1 MSLVSSKKTDVNTTE
16 LELFIDPET
25 FTKAVEA
32 EYEKWEKESKDT
44 APDKRV
50 ICENAINTLI
60 GPELDAAIQ
69 ETGLVLVAPPKVDV
83 IPTSDNEGVKLTAV
97 CTTKPEITID
107 GYKGIQVK
115 SGAAEITQED
125 IDKQTEILRKK
136 NARKVAVT
144 DRAAQPDDEVIID
157 FEGFFGNNEAF
168 EGGKADDHPLRLGS
182 GTFIPGFEDQ
192 VVGHNIGD
200 NFDVVVPFPDN
211 YPMADF
217 AGKEATFKC
226 KLKGINQY
234 ELPEL
239 TDELVKELTSYETV
253 ADFTAYVK
261 EHLEKS
267 AEAQAKADFENAVMN
282 ALVEKVT
289 VPIPECMFEQ
299 RLDAILQSFEADIAK
314 QGMNMELYF
323 KYTGTNEAEFRESF
337 RERAKSEVKLSLAFE
352 KIAELENLTVSEDEL
367 ETALGRL
374 AITNNIEVKDIR
386 NYVPAEEFREELR
399 LQKAAEIVLKNA
411 SVL

>member
-1 MSLVSSKKTDVNTTE
+1 MKKIFKSAMLFVAASTMAFSLSSCSDSNDDNGGNSNAGAPVM
-16 LELFIDPET
+16 
-25 FTKAVEA
+25 KAIVDNYVDNIVEPTYNNLA
-32 EYEKWEKESKDT
+32 TNAQTLYD
-44 APDKRV
+44 ACQNLYAKRK
-50 ICENAINTLI
+50 AGSL
-60 GPELDAAIQ
+60 
-69 ETGLVLVAPPKVDV
+69 
-83 IPTSDNEGVKLTAV
+83 
-97 CTTKPEITID
+97 
-107 GYKGIQVK
+107 
-115 SGAAEITQED
+115 TQED

-144 DRAAQPDDEVIID
+144 DRVAQPDDEVIID
-157 FEGFFGNNEAF
+157 FEGFFGNEAF

-261 EHLEKS
+261 EQLKKS

-289 VPIPECMFEQ
+289 APIPECMFEQ

-337 RERAKSEVKLSLAFE
+337 RERAENEVKLSLAFE

>member
-32 EYEKWEKESKDT
+32 EYKKWEKENKDT

-50 ICENAINTLI
+50 ICENALNTLI

-69 ETGLVLVAPPKVDV
+69 ETGLVLVDSPKVDV

-136 NARKVAVT
+136 NARKIAVT

-157 FEGFFGNNEAF
+157 FEGFFGNEAF
-168 EGGKADDHPLRLGS
+168 EGGKADDHSLRLGS

-261 EHLEKS
+261 EQLEKS
-267 AEAQAKADFENAVMN
+267 AEAQSKADFENAVISCAHN
-282 ALVEKVT
+282 SIYGHPHEEVLECLDKLGVRIRRTDQEGGVVVE
-289 VPIPECMFEQ
+289 
-299 RLDAILQSFEADIAK
+299 
-314 QGMNMELYF
+314 
-323 KYTGTNEAEFRESF
+323 
-337 RERAKSEVKLSLAFE
+337 
-352 KIAELENLTVSEDEL
+352 
-367 ETALGRL
+367 
-374 AITNNIEVKDIR
+374 
-386 NYVPAEEFREELR
+386 
-399 LQKAAEIVLKNA
+399 
-411 SVL
+411 